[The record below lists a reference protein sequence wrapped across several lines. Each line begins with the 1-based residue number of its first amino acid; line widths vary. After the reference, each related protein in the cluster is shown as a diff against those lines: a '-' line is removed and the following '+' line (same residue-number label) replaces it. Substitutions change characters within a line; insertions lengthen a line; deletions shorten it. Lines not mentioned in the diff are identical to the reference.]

1 MFYLRVNSGHPRII
15 GITPANV
22 FSLCPVCGQEVQV
35 NLQDYTAHRT
45 FSLSSS
51 QVMCPRCTAIC
62 LKRRLQEMPH
72 KERPEHQSQHASRK
86 FSPCHVFDLHERN
99 DSIEKADRLYQAPQR
114 PSGNIPME

>member
-35 NLQDYTAHRT
+35 NLQDYTAHPA
-45 FSLSSS
+45 FSLSNS

-62 LKRRLQEMPH
+62 LKRRLQEMTH
-72 KERPEHQSQHASRK
+72 KEQQASRK
-86 FSPCHVFDLHERN
+86 ASPCHVFDLHERN
-99 DSIEKADRLYQAPQR
+99 DSIEKANRLYQALQR
-114 PSGNIPME
+114 PSGNSPME